1 MKKLEIEKTKPTFI
15 TSVLKV
21 DILKV
26 GLVFSI
32 SNFFITKTPL
42 AKLEEE
48 KNTFLQL
55 FGFTTPLHSTIV
67 LFLLELE
74 TTKVNKLYYWSSFK
88 IMATALVTWTERL
101 SQPEESRSLSW
112 MFGSLHTYTKII
124 VKLHWWHL
132 GEHLHNRVGSMN
144 CK

>member
-1 MKKLEIEKTKPTFI
+1 MQELTRLSINEFRFRHRYSIWKYSSCKAGCWLVCSKVTTLKYPIYKQPIFFT
-15 TSVLKV
+15 TSY
-21 DILKV
+21 
-26 GLVFSI
+26 
-32 SNFFITKTPL
+32 N
-42 AKLEEE
+42 
-48 KNTFLQL
+48 
-55 FGFTTPLHSTIV
+55 TTPLYSTIV

-74 TTKVNKLYYWSSFK
+74 TPKVYKLYYWSSFK

>member
-1 MKKLEIEKTKPTFI
+1 MKKLEIVETKTTFI
-15 TSVLKV
+15 ISVLKV
-21 DILKV
+21 DTIKV

-74 TTKVNKLYYWSSFK
+74 TTKVNKLYY
-88 IMATALVTWTERL
+88 
-101 SQPEESRSLSW
+101 
-112 MFGSLHTYTKII
+112 
-124 VKLHWWHL
+124 
-132 GEHLHNRVGSMN
+132 
-144 CK
+144 